1 MTSLSHQITSDLYT
15 VWWETSTPISSSN
28 VSASMSH
35 QHSRHTHSSPIV
47 QQSIAEVWNARKAG
61 NTKLFNGT
69 KFRLGDLTATTT
81 TDLHLR
87 MSVTDYASYLG
98 TNWNKSLQP
107 SILQRKHMADT
118 LGVGAVVVTSDQ
130 YIIFIKRSEHV
141 GEFPN
146 CLDVPGGH
154 PEPSRVTGCHGT
166 AWEYTEEK
174 DVALNDALISS
185 NDLVSEFFNSIV
197 DEVYEEINIPKNKL
211 NENQL
216 LMIMRQTEPNG
227 KPSAVFQLAC
237 ELTKEEVEACYAK
250 GPEEAFESTALVFM
264 STTDVQNIPVND
276 MRKDM
281 TPACIGSLLK
291 WREVNE

>member
-1 MTSLSHQITSDLYT
+1 MSSTCPDLFT
-15 VWWETSTPISSSN
+15 VWWETSTPIPSSN
-28 VSASMSH
+28 VTASCNH
-35 QHSRHTHSSPIV
+35 QQSRHTHTSPTV
-47 QQSIAEVWNARKAG
+47 QQSISEVWNARKAN
-61 NTKLFNGT
+61 NTTLFNGT
-69 KFRLGDLTATTT
+69 KFRLGELAATTT
-81 TDLHLR
+81 TDLHLSL
-87 MSVTDYASYLG
+87 SVTDYASYLG

-107 SILQRKHMADT
+107 SVLQRKHMADT

-154 PEPSRVTGCHGT
+154 PEPSRVTGCHGA

-174 DVALNDALISS
+174 DVALTDALISS
-185 NDLVSEFFNSIV
+185 TDLVSEFFDSIV
-197 DEVYEEINIPKNKL
+197 SEVYEEINIPKNQL
-211 NENQL
+211 NDNRL
-216 LMIMRQTEPNG
+216 LMIMRQTEPHG
-227 KPSAVFQLAC
+227 KPSAVFQLVC
-237 ELTKEEVEACYAK
+237 ELTKVEVEACYAK

-264 STTDVQNIPVND
+264 SKADVQNLHVND
-276 MRKDM
+276 MRKEM